1 MEKLRVFIVDDSPDV
16 VSLISSVVSMQSN
29 MYVIDTASN
38 GEEAFQKI
46 RALGKIDI
54 LFTDLIMPRLDGFNL
69 LKRLKEK
76 NTKENTGTDHPF
88 RYHYFYMQSDKR
100 LLGVSRC
107 FIKTNPVKIQSF
119 RNTHCCTNWET
130 IITQFNTGI
139 IAAGDMSFLSSNF
152 LRQTLTFSQFD

>member
-76 NTKENTGTDHPF
+76 
-88 RYHYFYMQSDKR
+88 SD
-100 LLGVSRC
+100 LIINHIVTVSAMV
-107 FIKTNPVKIQSF
+107 NDKILNSV
-119 RNTHCCTNWET
+119 RS
-130 IITQFNTGI
+130 G
-139 IAAGDMSFLSSNF
+139 
-152 LRQTLTFSQFD
+152 